1 MDIAAAKARAHAR
14 IDALRDEA
22 VAIARDI
29 HAHPEV
35 GWVTPRSAGKLT
47 DYLEK
52 HGMHVEKAV
61 ADLGEVAAVDT
72 SFRASIPGRMGRG
85 VGVAMLAEF
94 DALPGLGHA
103 CSHNLIGTI
112 AATAGIAVKDALP
125 DEAPGNVYVMGCPF
139 EEGGGGKIYM
149 IDKGV
154 FEPADVSLMWHGGNA
169 VRVGSPNIAAG
180 MMSYTFTG
188 RSAHTGANPH
198 QGINAGD
205 AAMLLFAGVN
215 ALRQHI
221 TSDTRISGFI
231 ADGGVAVN
239 TVPDRTVVKM
249 MSRGMSH
256 LTLQQVIDRVH
267 DCARGAALM
276 TGCTVEIETTPLYAE
291 RLVIPGLREV
301 MLRNLR
307 ELGVDAPDEDP
318 QSFASADSGNVSQVI
333 PHVTYSLPLDHKG
346 STPHTPEF
354 ATACDTPM
362 AWDALITAAKA
373 MAGAAIELI
382 AQPELAAALKAE
394 HAERKE
400 AVRAKVLQG

>member
-1 MDIAAAKARAHAR
+1 MDIAAAQARAYAR
-14 IDALRDEA
+14 IDALREEA
-22 VAIARDI
+22 IAIARDI

-35 GWVTPRSAGKLT
+35 GWETPRSAGKLI
-47 DYLEK
+47 DYMQK
-52 HGMHVEKAV
+52 HGLAVERGV
-61 ADLGEVAAVDT
+61 ADLDHA
-72 SFRASIPGRMGRG
+72 FRASIPGRMGQG
-85 VGVAMLAEF
+85 VGVAMLAEY

-125 DEAPGNVYVMGCPF
+125 DDVAGNVYVMGCPF

-149 IDKGV
+149 IEAGV
-154 FEPADVSLMWHGGNA
+154 FEPADVSLMWHGGKD
-169 VRVGSPNIAAG
+169 VRVGTPNIAAG
-180 MMSYTFTG
+180 MMTYTFSG
-188 RSAHTGANPH
+188 RSAHTGLDPH
-198 QGINAGD
+198 TGINAGD

-231 ADGGVAVN
+231 ADGGAAVN
-239 TVPDRTVVKM
+239 IVPDRTVVQM
-249 MSRGMSH
+249 MARGMSH

-276 TGCTVEIETTPLYAE
+276 TGCSVEIESSPVFAE
-291 RLVIPGLREV
+291 RLIVPGLREV

-307 ELGVDAPDEDP
+307 GLGVDAPDEDP
-318 QSFASADSGNVSQVI
+318 QSFASADSGNVSQLI
-333 PHVTYSLPLDHKG
+333 PHVTYTLPLDEAG
-346 STPHTPEF
+346 SSPHTLAF
-354 ATACDTPM
+354 AAACDTPM

-373 MAGAAIELI
+373 MAGAAIDLI

-394 HAERKE
+394 HAEWKE